1 MALITSLKVSLN
13 DELGET
19 RISFSDSEAQ
29 GPETKKNITY
39 VYSVNLEVRLAIK
52 KYTLSF
58 KYLKN
63 SWKKNTLYLIAIG
76 TPRAN
81 RQVERF
87 NPVLTPI
94 LAKLSDMPEKW
105 DRILRDV
112 EFSLN
117 NIYCRS
123 TIDYV
128 GHLACISSGR

>member
-1 MALITSLKVSLN
+1 MPYEKLDALDDKLDSHKEEKFLSRTIDSLTN
-13 DELGET
+13 
-19 RISFSDSEAQ
+19 
-29 GPETKKNITY
+29 
-39 VYSVNLEVRLAIK
+39 AIK

-87 NPVLTPI
+87 NPVLTPM